1 MKQQYNT
8 LKLNTLISIKPF
20 FEQRDADKSR
30 IEEIKNMF
38 VQRIH
43 NNRPIIDIPIVL
55 VVDENGDNCLRDK
68 LNRRVNRCIV
78 DGQHRVLAMVELV
91 KENSKVSSLD
101 IPCFLNM
108 INNIQEA
115 KDIQYSLFNQKPVD
129 LIDKYIKST
138 YSIGDEIRE
147 CIDFVENYITENN
160 FSYFKFKKERYHD
173 TSRPRRSWFMSGE
186 LEYMIRNTVNIERW
200 LERQIS
206 GEELFDCILKMAQE
220 RKNRLTDENYKDILK
235 ITSQTNI
242 KSFKDKSLENLIA
255 YISTYYY
262 KSYDKLVRDIEI
274 ELNIQEIEESDEE
287 EYNSC

>member
-129 LIDKYIKST
+129 LIDKYIKSRW
-138 YSIGDEIRE
+138 I
-147 CIDFVENYITENN
+147 EN
-160 FSYFKFKKERYHD
+160 
-173 TSRPRRSWFMSGE
+173 G
-186 LEYMIRNTVNIERW
+186 
-200 LERQIS
+200 
-206 GEELFDCILKMAQE
+206 
-220 RKNRLTDENYKDILK
+220 
-235 ITSQTNI
+235 
-242 KSFKDKSLENLIA
+242 
-255 YISTYYY
+255 
-262 KSYDKLVRDIEI
+262 
-274 ELNIQEIEESDEE
+274 
-287 EYNSC
+287 